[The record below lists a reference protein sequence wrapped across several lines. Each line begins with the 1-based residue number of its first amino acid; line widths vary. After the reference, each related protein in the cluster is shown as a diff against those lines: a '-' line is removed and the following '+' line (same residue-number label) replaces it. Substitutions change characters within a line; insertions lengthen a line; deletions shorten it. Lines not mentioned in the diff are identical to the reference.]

1 MTKIKSK
8 WYYSQKFDSTF
19 ALWVRVAPNL
29 TQPSI
34 ETKMEFGHRVREEE
48 MTEEGQES
56 VAMEDVERVPMK
68 SQPHISIHT

>member
-1 MTKIKSK
+1 M
-8 WYYSQKFDSTF
+8 
-19 ALWVRVAPNL
+19 APNL

-34 ETKMEFGHRVREEE
+34 ETKMEFGHRVREE